1 MKEVIYTEGA
11 TLSAAIISAA
21 AKLGGEP
28 TQVEYEFQLDHFRN
42 TAGRNK
48 PVETVR
54 ISAWLGEPKDVSGA
68 EAAKVW
74 IKKLTELI
82 NVETTVKYRLTGDKS
97 VEIILKSEQGGRL
110 VGRKGSSLKS
120 IQALLEAVMGKE
132 HADWKYRIDVSG
144 SRKSDDEPRTRRS
157 KLSNHDIRKLES
169 LAVKLAKKV
178 LHSKKP
184 LLIRQALNSFE
195 RRVIHLKVKSIDG
208 VNTESIM
215 DKDVKKIR
223 IIPTSEESTQDA
235 E

>member
-1 MKEVIYTEGA
+1 MKEVIYTEGE
-11 TLSAAIISAA
+11 TLSAAILLAA
-21 AKLGGEP
+21 TQLGGEP
-28 TQVEYEFQLDHFRN
+28 TQIEYEFQLDHFR
-42 TAGRNK
+42 TAAGRNK

-68 EAAKVW
+68 ESAKAW

-82 NVETTVKYRLTGDKS
+82 NVETSVRYRLIGDKEA
-97 VEIILKSEQGGRL
+97 EIILKSEQGGRL

-120 IQALLEAVMGKE
+120 IQAILEAVMAKQ
-132 HADWKYRIDVSG
+132 HADWKYRIEVSG
-144 SRKSDDEPRTRRS
+144 SRKTEDESKPRRS

-169 LAVKLAKKV
+169 LAVKLARKV

-195 RRVIHLKVKSIDG
+195 RRVIHLKVQSIDG

-223 IIPTSEESTQDA
+223 IIPAEDSSQDA